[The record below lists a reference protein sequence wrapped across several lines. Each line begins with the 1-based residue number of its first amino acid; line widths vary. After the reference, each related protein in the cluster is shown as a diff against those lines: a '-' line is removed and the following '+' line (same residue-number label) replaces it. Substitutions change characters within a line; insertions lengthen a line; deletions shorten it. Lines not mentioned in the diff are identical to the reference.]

1 MGYIATVAIT
11 ENNMTVSFLN
21 IITTR
26 ETDSDHQQLSQNY
39 ELFDSMTVLSYVV
52 LSLSEYGDQEIRAFV
67 IARVSSL

>member
-11 ENNMTVSFLN
+11 ENNMTVSFIN
-21 IITTR
+21 IRTR

-39 ELFDSMTVLSYVV
+39 EPFDSMTVLSYVV

>member
-11 ENNMTVSFLN
+11 EDNMTVSFLN
-21 IITTR
+21 TRTR

>member
-11 ENNMTVSFLN
+11 EDNMTVSFLN
-21 IITTR
+21 IRTR